1 MSYSD
6 SCINWLTLI
15 SKIMASRSKPR
26 SPIVYFSLANAIK
39 SNGGFKGGGLGGSE
53 FVMSVKQ

>member
-39 SNGGFKGGGLGGSE
+39 NNGSFKGGLGGSE